1 MKLPTP
7 KEMASLEQRT
17 QERAG
22 ISVAVLM
29 ERAGARTAE
38 VARRLLEG
46 RGGRRVV
53 VLAGKGNNGGD
64 GLVAARDL
72 VGDARITVIL
82 SGPAAELSGG
92 PAAHLQSLRE
102 RHVPLLEA
110 PALSSSDLDSA
121 LRECDLIVDALF
133 GTGFHGPAQ
142 AGPAA
147 LIEAANRS
155 GVPILAVD
163 VPSGIDSATG
173 AAEPPVIHAAA
184 TVTMGLPK
192 LGLVQFPAAAYAGRL
207 FVADIGIPQAVV
219 DEAPIRTE
227 LVRAAWVDRTF
238 PRRHADGHKGTY
250 GHVYVV
256 AGARGFTGAAVLAAR
271 GAIRGGAGLVTMA
284 IPRSLVTVPTAS
296 LPEAMTLPLPET
308 DAGTLDAD
316 AEGVIREAVAAV
328 DAKHPAVVAIGPGL
342 TTHSAVVGVV
352 RRLIPQLG
360 GPVVADADALNALA
374 GNPAPLREAHGPVV
388 ITPHPG
394 ELARL
399 TGASIGDIQRDRVAA
414 ARTAASSTRAV
425 TILKG
430 ARTVVASPDGRA
442 AIIPNGNA
450 AMGTGGTGDVLTGV
464 VAAFLGQRLPVWEAA
479 VCAAYLHGLAG
490 DVAAPGELGLLSHE
504 VADAIPRALALV
516 RMGSVD
522 EGITDVG

>member
-17 QERAG
+17 HEAAG
-22 ISVAVLM
+22 ITVAALM

-72 VGDARITVIL
+72 VGDARVTVL
-82 SGPAAELSGG
+82 LAGPDAELGGG
-92 PAAHLQSLRE
+92 PAAHLPSVRG
-102 RHVPLLEA
+102 RHIPVLEA
-110 PALSSSDLDSA
+110 TTAQSSDIDA
-121 LRECDLIVDALF
+121 QLRDCDLIIDALF

-142 AGPAA
+142 GVPAA

-173 AAEPPVIHAAA
+173 AAEPPVIRAAA

-192 LGLVQFPAAAYAGRL
+192 LGLVQFPAAACAGRL
-207 FVADIGIPQAVV
+207 FVADIGIPRAVV
-219 DEAPIRTE
+219 DEGPIRAE
-227 LVRAAWVDRTF
+227 LMRAAWIDRAF
-238 PRRHADGHKGTY
+238 PRRRADGHKGTY
-250 GHVYVV
+250 GHVYIV

-271 GAIRGGAGLVTMA
+271 GAIRGGAGLVTVA
-284 IPRSLVTVPTAS
+284 LPRSLVTAPTAS

-308 DAGTLDAD
+308 DAGSLGAE
-316 AEGVIREAVAAV
+316 AEGVIREAVASV
-328 DAKHPAVVAIGPGL
+328 DGRHPAVVAIGPGL
-342 TTHSAVVGVV
+342 TTRAEVVGVV

-360 GPVVADADALNALA
+360 GPLVADADALNALA
-374 GNPAPLREAHGPVV
+374 GNPALLREAPGPVV

-399 TGASIGDIQRDRVAA
+399 VGASIAEIQRDRVAA
-414 ARTAASSTRAV
+414 ARAAASSTGAV

-430 ARTVVASPDGRA
+430 ARTVVASPDGRTG
-442 AIIPNGNA
+442 IIPNGNG

-464 VAAFLGQRLPVWEAA
+464 VAAFLAQRLPAWEAA

-490 DVAAPGELGLLSHE
+490 DLAAPGELGLLSHE
-504 VADAIPRALALV
+504 VADAVPRALALV
-516 RMGSVD
+516 RAGTVD
-522 EGITDVG
+522 EGITHVG

>member
-1 MKLPTP
+1 MKLPAP
-7 KEMASLEQRT
+7 REMASLEQRT
-17 QERAG
+17 HEIAG
-22 ISVAVLM
+22 ITVAALM
-29 ERAGARTAE
+29 ERAGARTAD

-72 VGDARITVIL
+72 VGDARVTVIL
-82 SGPAAELSGG
+82 AGPAADIGGG
-92 PAAHLQSLRE
+92 PAAHLPSVRE
-102 RHVPLLEA
+102 RRIPVLDA
-110 PALSSSDLDSA
+110 SALSSSDLDAA
-121 LRECDLIVDALF
+121 LRDSDLIVDALF

-142 AGPAA
+142 GVPAA
-147 LIEAANRS
+147 LIVAANRS
-155 GVPILAVD
+155 GTPILAVD
-163 VPSGIDSATG
+163 VPSGIDAATG
-173 AAEPPVIHAAA
+173 AADPPVIQATA

-192 LGLVQFPAAAYAGRL
+192 VGLVQFPAAAYAGRL

-219 DEAPIRTE
+219 DDAPIRTE
-227 LVRAAWVDRTF
+227 LVRAAWVDRVF
-238 PRRHADGHKGTY
+238 PRRRADGHKGTY

-256 AGARGFTGAAVLAAR
+256 AGARGFAGAAVLAAR
-271 GAIRGGAGLVTMA
+271 GAIRGGAGLVTVA

-308 DAGTLDAD
+308 DAGTLSAE

-328 DAKHPAVVAIGPGL
+328 DGKHPAVVAIGPGL
-342 TTHSAVVGVV
+342 TTHADVVGVV
-352 RRLIPQLG
+352 RRLIPMLG
-360 GPVVADADALNALA
+360 GPVVADADALNALG
-374 GNPAPLREAHGPVV
+374 GNPAPLRDAPGPVV

-399 TGASIGDIQRDRVAA
+399 MGASIGEVQRDRVAA
-414 ARTAASSTRAV
+414 ARAAASSTRAV

-442 AIIPNGNA
+442 AIIPNGNG

-464 VAAFLGQRLPVWEAA
+464 VAAFLGQRLPAWDAA

-490 DVAAPGELGLLSHE
+490 DLAAPGELGLLSHE

-516 RMGSVD
+516 RAGSVD
-522 EGITDVG
+522 EGITHVG

>member
-7 KEMASLEQRT
+7 KEMAALEQRA
-17 QERAG
+17 QDVAG
-22 ISVAVLM
+22 VSVAALM

-72 VGDARITVIL
+72 VGDARVTVIL
-82 SGPAAELSGG
+82 AGPAPHL
-92 PAAHLQSLRE
+92 PALRE
-102 RHVPLLEA
+102 RHIPVIEATGLSPSALEA
-110 PALSSSDLDSA
+110 A
-121 LRECDLIVDALF
+121 LRDCDLIVDALF
-133 GTGFHGPAQ
+133 GTGFHGPAR
-142 AGPAA
+142 GLPAA

-155 GVPILAVD
+155 GTPILAVD
-163 VPSGIDSATG
+163 VPSGIDATTG
-173 AAEPPVIHAAA
+173 AADPPVIQAAA

-192 LGLVQFPAAAYAGRL
+192 LGLVQYPAAACAGRL
-207 FVADIGIPQAVV
+207 FVADIGLPATVV
-219 DEAPIRTE
+219 DEAPIRAE
-227 LVRAAWVDRTF
+227 LVRAAWVDRAL
-238 PRRHADGHKGTY
+238 PRRGADGHKGTY
-250 GHVYVV
+250 GHVFVV

-271 GAIRGGAGLVTMA
+271 GAIRGGAGLVTVA

-308 DAGTLDAD
+308 DAGTLSAA
-316 AEGVIREAVAAV
+316 AEDVIREAVAAV
-328 DAKHPAVVAIGPGL
+328 DGNHPAVVAIGPGL
-342 TTHSAVVGVV
+342 TTHPEVVAAV
-352 RRLIPQLG
+352 RRLLPSLG

-374 GNPAPLREAHGPVV
+374 GKTDALRDAPGPVV

-399 TGASIGDIQRDRVAA
+399 MGSSIAEIQRDRVAA
-414 ARTAASSTRAV
+414 AREAAASFRAV

-442 AIIPNGNA
+442 GIVPNGNG
-450 AMGTGGTGDVLTGV
+450 AMATGGTGDVLTGV
-464 VAAFLGQRLPVWEAA
+464 VAALLAQRLPPWDAA

-490 DVAAPGELGLLSHE
+490 DLAAPGELGLLSHE
-504 VADAIPRALALV
+504 VADAIPRALARV
-516 RMGSVD
+516 RAGSVD
-522 EGITDVG
+522 DGITNV